1 MQYTNAGNPLA
12 HYDGTATEIFEQCDG
27 KVDYVVVGAGT
38 GGTVTGIGCKLK
50 ELLPNVK
57 IIGVDPKG
65 SILALPPELNEG
77 DVSFYEVEGIGY
89 VSRLYY
95 RQ

>member
-1 MQYTNAGNPLA
+1 MA

-27 KVDYVVVGAGT
+27 KVDYVVIGAGT
-38 GGTVTGIGCKLK
+38 GGTITGIGRKLK

-65 SILALPPELNEG
+65 SILALPVELNQG
-77 DVSFYEVEGIGY
+77 GLGFYEVEGIGY
-89 VSRLYY
+89 VYLSFVL
-95 RQ
+95 